1 MASLEARLIGITI
14 DRPMDE
20 AYAFASRP
28 ENFPEW
34 AAGMSSSLHR
44 DGERWLAETPLGEAT
59 IRFSPANDFG
69 VLDHW
74 VMLPGKPV
82 VYIPLRLIENGTG
95 TQVVFTLFRQ
105 PGMTD
110 ADFDRDAAM
119 VGKDLTALKRLLEN
133 REPLESRQS

>member
-28 ENFPEW
+28 ETFPEW

-119 VGKDLTALKRLLEN
+119 VGKDLATLKNLLEN
-133 REPLESRQS
+133 REPLESGQS